1 MRFVAILQLVCC
13 GTAAFGAIVK
23 MTAIDGVHVMAIEA
37 LYPSRRQSRWA
48 NPLFRRPR
56 LRRARRVALG
66 SLIIA
71 VAFATSA
78 DVIAHLPVATNP
90 VQRPLAVDAMHGKT
104 PVKQQSSSVRVAPLA
119 G

>member
-1 MRFVAILQLVCC
+1 MRFMAILQLVCS

-23 MTAIDGVHVMAIEA
+23 MGAVDGVHVMAIEA

-71 VAFATSA
+71 FAFATSA
-78 DVIAHLPVATNP
+78 DIVAHLPVAANP
-90 VQRPLAVDAMHGKT
+90 AQHPMTVDATHGKT
-104 PVKQQSSSVRVAPLA
+104 PMKQQSPSVRVAPLA